1 MAAVGRD
8 GEVAGLI
15 GEEVAIDFIAGHENR
30 MCACVVGLLRD
41 IIHGVIDNVCHPNW
55 IGCWIG
61 KTRLGG
67 SGTLVISIHVSHF
80 RFCGDR
86 DVAACPL

>member
-8 GEVAGLI
+8 RAPASLI

-55 IGCWIG
+55 LGCWIG
-61 KTRLGG
+61 KTGLGG
-67 SGTLVISIHVSHF
+67 LDILAILIHVSHF

-86 DVAACPL
+86 DVVVCLL